1 LSAWGLINNSLR
13 LKTELATRAKIRL
26 TILLITLGALG
37 LTACANP
44 SYTISGNET
53 NVSMLIT
60 AFLPNG
66 ALVELSLDN
75 NVSSKIFKPESFEI
89 RVEES
94 TLLVVYDARSSGSSF
109 PGIGMEE
116 IGDVFRNDPAKYL
129 MPLILFAAGLVLLFL
144 NIVGSRRSENE
155 LLKNVED
162 GGVPPEGSSLSEEAL
177 LLLASRNPEAYRR
190 VLEMVLKGELKVERR
205 GWFREVLLK
214 IKRLI
219 SR

>member
-1 LSAWGLINNSLR
+1 MHA
-13 LKTELATRAKIRL
+13 KTCL
-26 TILLITLGALG
+26 TILLIILLDALG

-66 ALVELSLDN
+66 ALVELRLAN
-75 NVSSKIFKPESFEI
+75 NVSSTFFKPESFKI
-89 RVEES
+89 GVEDS
-94 TLLVVYDARSSGSSF
+94 TLIVKYDARASGSPF

-116 IGDVFRNDPAKYL
+116 TGDVFRNDPAKYL
-129 MPLILFAAGLVLLFL
+129 MPLILFAAGLVLLSL
-144 NIVGSRRSENE
+144 NIVGLRRSENE
-155 LLKNVED
+155 LLKNMEN
-162 GGVPPEGSSLSEEAL
+162 GRVPPRGSSLSEEAL
-177 LLLASRNPEAYRR
+177 LLLASRDPEAYRR
-190 VLEMVLKGELKVERR
+190 VLEMILKGELKVERR
-205 GWFREVLLK
+205 GWFKEVLLK